1 MILKNNKG
9 VAGTDIAIAIG
20 IIIIF
25 SSLIAGMFY
34 NVDIARKEVSRKA
47 EATFLAIQT
56 VETLKG
62 MNYNTIPD
70 DGKMTVE
77 ELEPVI
83 EIPNGYN
90 VDIEVVNYRTLKN
103 DNTLKNV
110 IKKVKVAVSYN
121 SNLKDQKVELETII
135 INMEESNEI

>member
-56 VETLKG
+56 IETLKG
-62 MNYNTIPD
+62 MDYNTIPD
-70 DGKMTVE
+70 DGKMTVH
-77 ELEPVI
+77 ELQPVI
-83 EIPNGYN
+83 GVPNGYK

-103 DNTLKNV
+103 DDTLKNI
-110 IKKVKVAVSYN
+110 IKKVKVVISYN
-121 SNLKDQKVELETII
+121 SNLKDQMVELETII
-135 INMEESNEI
+135 VNTEESDEI